1 MLYSYFLFQ
10 AGLIPTIALM
20 SEPLHSDAPK
30 WLTDVL
36 TTKDLLQKT
45 ATYNR
50 LAARC
55 LAVLERLCAPIFGVA
70 QPMDI
75 LQNPQ
80 VLTESFDFYANM
92 NQNDLQFNGMEF
104 WDMGNGTA
112 RWST

>member
-1 MLYSYFLFQ
+1 
-10 AGLIPTIALM
+10 M
-20 SEPLHSDAPK
+20 SDPLHSDASK
-30 WLTDVL
+30 WLADVL
-36 TTKDLLQKT
+36 TTKDLLQTT

-92 NQNDLQFNGMEF
+92 NQNDFQLNRMEF
-104 WDMGNGTA
+104 WNLHDGNVQ
-112 RWST
+112 WPI